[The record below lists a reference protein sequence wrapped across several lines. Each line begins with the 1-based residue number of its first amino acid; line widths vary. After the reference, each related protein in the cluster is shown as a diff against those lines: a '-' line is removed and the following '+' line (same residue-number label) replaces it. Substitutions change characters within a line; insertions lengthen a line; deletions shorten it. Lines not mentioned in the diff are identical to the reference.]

1 MSKVDDL
8 VMNKLIII
16 KSWRG
21 KFLVRGKDGVLYWCK
36 KKTVTF
42 EIIRRE
48 VSTALNIVHMSLI
61 RISLLFSFLLAFLAL
76 EKRATLIIIE
86 LIVTLFF

>member
-21 KFLVRGKDGVLYWCK
+21 KFLVRGKDGVLYWC